1 MPCHQSLT
9 FYMRV
14 CSSCCYSQ
22 VLWLYR
28 NFTKVIL
35 LVVGEMN
42 VFKWQLKRQ
51 WNMHFFVDIASLH
64 FDKIIKNRC
73 VLYCDVSCVTL
84 KFYSF
89 NPFTY
94 TYSFNACENIS
105 SFSVSHKTSTTSDF
119 RFVLYVDMKIAAR
132 KMHTVEWLQLLEL
145 TCRLFLSL
153 SLLCDFNF
161 SIALACAFHNLFW

>member
-1 MPCHQSLT
+1 
-9 FYMRV
+9 MRV

-35 LVVGEMN
+35 KCVLCCWLLG
-42 VFKWQLKRQ
+42 KWMFSSDSL
-51 WNMHFFVDIASLH
+51 NGNETCIFFVDIASLH